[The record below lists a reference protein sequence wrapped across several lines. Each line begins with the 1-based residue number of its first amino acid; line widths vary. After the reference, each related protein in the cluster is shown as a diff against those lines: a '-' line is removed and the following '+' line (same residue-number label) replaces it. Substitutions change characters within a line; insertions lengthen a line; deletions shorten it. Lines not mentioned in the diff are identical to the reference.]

1 MNSSLRE
8 RFERLGPVRA
18 VDRVSSGSPAEF
30 VLQKVPDRQ
39 AVATVTA
46 ALALARRGMTLLG
59 AKRAM
64 EDMLA
69 HGRTFVAVPVVEDV
83 ALLVAELAE
92 TGVTAR
98 KLGDEEA
105 VDVKAIRERLALT
118 QEQFA
123 LRLGLDV
130 DAVRNWEHGR
140 RKPDRAARSYLRV
153 IAREPALV
161 EDALTAG

>member
-1 MNSSLRE
+1 
-8 RFERLGPVRA
+8 
-18 VDRVSSGSPAEF
+18 
-30 VLQKVPDRQ
+30 
-39 AVATVTA
+39 
-46 ALALARRGMTLLG
+46 
-59 AKRAM
+59 M

-69 HGRTFVAVPVVEDV
+69 NRRTFVMVPVVEDV

-92 TGVTAR
+92 TGITAR

-105 VDVKAIRERLALT
+105 VDVKGIRERLALT

-123 LRLGLDV
+123 LRFGLDV

-161 EDALTAG
+161 EDALAAE